1 MRLGFVTLLLSI
13 GPDDVREVVD
23 DGVVSLLGAWKEPE
37 VSKLEVGLLREVAKV
52 RLEECPSELDEW
64 QPTGVFFLILPS
76 GLNISLWVAELF

>member
-37 VSKLEVGLLREVAKV
+37 VSKLEVGLLRGVAKFG
-52 RLEECPSELDEW
+52 LQECPCDLNGN
-64 QPTGVFFLILPS
+64 QRVVFQDFTQ
-76 GLNISLWVAELF
+76 WT